1 MSLDPGDMLIDP
13 ETGLIIGVSHRELH
27 YCERPLHLWNCRL
40 ADGRRS
46 VGTTHDR
53 VSAGCGFDKGRARG
67 AAIGEAVE
75 RYCGNIR
82 PRGLRSGSRDALA
95 AEGHRL
101 IELERVELYSSRQYG
116 TPGFSFRP
124 LSPGVPMSW
133 VAATEWPGGESILV
147 PASLVLLN
155 PKDLGRSETC
165 TNFVMFAG
173 IACGV
178 NAQAAALSGLLE
190 AIERDATTIWW
201 MTVERPAAIDP
212 GLWPEAVAAFGEE
225 SFASGRLKLFDLTT
239 EFAVP
244 TIGALLFEPR
254 LETALMG
261 FATRPEPFAAAR
273 KAFAEAAQLLTM
285 AAALLDADS
294 PVWRSAEA
302 GIVHRSA
309 LASYRAD
316 RNYVAGF
323 RPDFRDMTDLFHHCF
338 YYLDPAAQA
347 ALAPFRSAPATLPPP
362 RSFAGD
368 PAEAVTARGWRVYHA
383 DLTTVDVRNTGLSV
397 IRTLVPGLV
406 PNAPAAFPYLGCSRL
421 YDAPLALG
429 WARHRLGAQDLRYAP
444 LPHS

>member
-1 MSLDPGDMLIDP
+1 M
-13 ETGLIIGVSHRELH
+13 EF
-27 YCERPLHLWNCRL
+27 RL

-116 TPGFSFRP
+116 TPGFPFRP

-133 VAATEWPGGESILV
+133 VAATERPGGESILV

-302 GIVHRSA
+302 GIVH
-309 LASYRAD
+309 
-316 RNYVAGF
+316 
-323 RPDFRDMTDLFHHCF
+323 PDPPWPPTV
-338 YYLDPAAQA
+338 PT
-347 ALAPFRSAPATLPPP
+347 ATTSPVSG
-362 RSFAGD
+362 RTFA
-368 PAEAVTARGWRVYHA
+368 T
-383 DLTTVDVRNTGLSV
+383 
-397 IRTLVPGLV
+397 
-406 PNAPAAFPYLGCSRL
+406 
-421 YDAPLALG
+421 
-429 WARHRLGAQDLRYAP
+429 
-444 LPHS
+444 